1 MADAPKHVVSI
12 STLFPNAANPRF
24 GTFVA
29 RSLEALAKR
38 GDWRVSV
45 VNPLGIPPIAL
56 GRYRALAKLP
66 EHSIEGGIE
75 VHRPRFTLIPKMGAR
90 RNASSIAKAAL
101 PLIKRIHAS
110 DPVHVIDAQFFF
122 PDGPAAAWI
131 AEQMQLPLSIKARG
145 ADISYWCGRDFAR
158 EQILEAAER
167 ADGILSVSEALR
179 EDMVA
184 LGMKR
189 SKIRLHYT
197 GLDRDRFR
205 PLDHTGLKA
214 KLAQELGFDLPE
226 KVPLLSCVGALVER
240 KGQDIAIGALPSLP
254 EARLILIGKGEDER
268 HLRSLASDL
277 SVADRVHFAGSID
290 HDLLPIVLS
299 ASDAMVLPTRS
310 EGLANA
316 WVEALAC
323 GTRVITCDV
332 GGAREIITSDVA
344 GYLIER
350 TPEGVVDAVQSLMAK
365 PADRQQV
372 ATMAERFNWITNGAQ
387 LAEHYAKLAGVKA

>member
-1 MADAPKHVVSI
+1 MTDAPKHVVSI

-45 VNPLGIPPIAL
+45 INPLGIPPIAL

-66 EHSIEGGIE
+66 VRSLEGRIE

-90 RNASSIAKAAL
+90 RNASAIAKAAL
-101 PLIKRIHAS
+101 PLIKQIHER
-110 DPVHVIDAQFFF
+110 DPIHVIDAQFFF

-131 AEQMQLPLSIKARG
+131 AERMQLPLSLKARG
-145 ADISYWCGRDFAR
+145 SDISYWCSRDFAR

-184 LGMKR
+184 LGIKR

-205 PLDHTGLKA
+205 PLDHTGLRA
-214 KLAQELGFDLPE
+214 KLARELGFDLPE

-268 HLRSLASDL
+268 HLRNLASDL
-277 SVADRVHFAGSID
+277 GVADRVHFAGSID

-350 TPEGVVDAVQSLMAK
+350 TPEAVVGAVQSLMAK

-372 ATMAERFNWITNGAQ
+372 ATMAERFNWTTNGAQ
-387 LAEHYAKLAGVKA
+387 LAEYYSKLAATKA